1 MGSFAESGD
10 SRKHG
15 PDGGES
21 MSYSDDRISTDP
33 KQTPNPRLEP
43 TANTGPTGW
52 LDALNAFLERAFLKA
67 DVDTGC

>member
-1 MGSFAESGD
+1 MGYFAESGD